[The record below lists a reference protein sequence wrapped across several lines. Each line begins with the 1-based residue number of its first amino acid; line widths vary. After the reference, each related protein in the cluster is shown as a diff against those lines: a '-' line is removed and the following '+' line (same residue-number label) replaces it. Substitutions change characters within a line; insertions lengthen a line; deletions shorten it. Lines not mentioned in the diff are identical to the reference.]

1 MEGRS
6 GLFGRVLH
14 VNHQVHRAGG
24 DGAGAGGRGGLLPLG
39 SEQLRSPPPRV
50 RRSGE
55 ESPECRHWA
64 RSGPHLCW
72 PSSSSASSNLSSGG
86 DMGDSKGD
94 DKGGRGSPT
103 RAPTRAAAV
112 RVPVG
117 GREGGVGSRW
127 HRRRRNRAR
136 PRHRRCQGGCRALGG
151 VGRGVCS
158 PGWGLCSAP
167 PLHASL
173 CVVVNMRGGHNN
185 MCNLVSVAREWR
197 TGSASILF
205 IRARCSLPGGGGL
218 GPDFGG
224 SGPVLRL
231 QLRNSQP
238 LGRFVTA
245 AHLHRLGF
253 APFFFLP
260 VQA

>member
-1 MEGRS
+1 MNIFS
-6 GLFGRVLH
+6 VL
-14 VNHQVHRAGG
+14 
-24 DGAGAGGRGGLLPLG
+24 GALLPPHSRRALLG
-39 SEQLRSPPPRV
+39 LSRPRFLV
-50 RRSGE
+50 
-55 ESPECRHWA
+55 P
-64 RSGPHLCW
+64 GPGL
-72 PSSSSASSNLSSGG
+72 G
-86 DMGDSKGD
+86 
-94 DKGGRGSPT
+94 
-103 RAPTRAAAV
+103 
-112 RVPVG
+112 
-117 GREGGVGSRW
+117 GGVGGHWR
-127 HRRRRNRAR
+127 HRRRNRAR
-136 PRHRRCQGGCRALGG
+136 SRHRGCQGGCRAHGG
-151 VGRGVCS
+151 VSRGVFG
-158 PGWGLCSAP
+158 PRWGLCSALS
-167 PLHASL
+167 LHASL

-185 MCNLVSVAREWR
+185 MCNIVSVAREWC